1 MQSGIGRPAERGY
14 ESVAQQ
20 KSAQVTLAGGTR
32 FDAKTGSGHQLAL
45 DTTDLAG
52 GDNAGPSPMELLL
65 VALGGCTGMD
75 VISILRK
82 MRQDV
87 TGYDVKVRGT
97 QVDAHPR
104 VYAEI
109 VVEHTIA
116 GRNLDPNLVN
126 RAVELSAT
134 RYCPVG
140 ATVGG
145 TTPVSHVVHVVEAGD

>member
-1 MQSGIGRPAERGY
+1 M
-14 ESVAQQ
+14 
-20 KSAQVTLAGGTR
+20 R
-32 FDAKTGSGHQLAL
+32 FEAATGSGHQLTL
-45 DTTDLAG
+45 DTAEIAG
-52 GDNAGPSPMELLL
+52 GGDAGPSPMELLL

-87 TGYDVKVRGT
+87 TGYDVRVRGT

-109 VVEHTIA
+109 IVEHTLT
-116 GRNLDPNLVN
+116 GRRLDPALVH
-126 RAVELSAT
+126 RAVELSST

-140 ATVGG
+140 ATIGAA
-145 TTPVSHVVHVVEAGD
+145 TPITHVVHIVEAAS